1 MNSIVV
7 DGIGGASTITSPGGT
22 LQMEAVV
29 LPTNADDG
37 TYTWSVMAGTGS
49 ASIDVSGVLTAIS
62 DGNVAIVAT
71 ANDGSGVMGIKQID
85 LSNQLVGL
93 EGNSMDALSIYP
105 NPVKNLLTIRF
116 EEEIQEIYIIDIY
129 GSQVQVEK
137 SLIFS
142 VEGLASGVYILCIKT
157 DHGIINKRFV
167 KE

>member
-1 MNSIVV
+1 
-7 DGIGGASTITSPGGT
+7 
-22 LQMEAVV
+22 
-29 LPTNADDG
+29 
-37 TYTWSVMAGTGS
+37 MAGTGS

-62 DGNVAIVAT
+62 DGNVAVVAT

-93 EGNSMDALSIYP
+93 EDNIIEELSIYP
-105 NPVKNLLTIRF
+105 NPVKNVLTIRF

-129 GSQVQVEK
+129 GSLVQVEN
-137 SLIFS
+137 SLTFS

-157 DHGIINKRFV
+157 DYGIINNRFV